1 MILWCKPNTDPL
13 IEQENDEMMIL
24 WCKSNKDPFIEQ
36 ENDEMAYE
44 LILILV
50 FMTTKI

>member
-13 IEQENDEMMIL
+13 IELENDEMMIL